1 MCVCVCVCERERV
14 CARMW
19 LLAAAGTMTGC
30 ASASLLAAP
39 EPSKHHWH
47 PLPFSLSLLLYL
59 CLFLFSSTSPIREC
73 WWDVF
78 CRKEK
83 IHTHTHTHTQA
94 WAGEEGV
101 VDKGRDVL
109 LFYIRDAFVCW
120 GLTCL
125 TGCQSPLFLPTSLS
139 PSLSLYYPAHSGHL
153 FFHRLGQSWILI
165 IPYVVVKKFCRF
177 LKNKIL

>member
-1 MCVCVCVCERERV
+1 MDSSKCSCVSTCVCL
-14 CARMW
+14 W
-19 LLAAAGTMTGC
+19 LQAAAGTMTGC
-30 ASASLLAAP
+30 ASASLLTAP
-39 EPSKHHWH
+39 ETSKHHWH
-47 PLPFSLSLLLYL
+47 PLSFSLSLLLYL

-83 IHTHTHTHTQA
+83 IHTHTHA

-120 GLTCL
+120 GLTRL
-125 TGCQSPLFLPTSLS
+125 TGCQSPLFLPTYL
-139 PSLSLYYPAHSGHL
+139 SLSLCLCVIKPIADIC
-153 FFHRLGQSWILI
+153 FFRGQDI
-165 IPYVVVKKFCRF
+165 VEF
-177 LKNKIL
+177 